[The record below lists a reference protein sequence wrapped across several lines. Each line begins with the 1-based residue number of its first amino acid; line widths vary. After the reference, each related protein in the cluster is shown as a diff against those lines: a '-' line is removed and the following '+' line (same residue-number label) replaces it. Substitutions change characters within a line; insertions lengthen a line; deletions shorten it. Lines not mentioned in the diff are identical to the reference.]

1 MSGGHAPDAPVPDAP
16 ASDGQVPA
24 AAGAG
29 AAAVA
34 PGTGVLAPGAGEEK
48 PETVLA
54 IGAQE
59 PAAPET
65 GTSAASRIPA
75 TRPDPATRSEPGA
88 RSGTGAGP
96 GDGTPS
102 LSGGLTDLIARSVPM
117 PFTRS
122 GLAARFAREM
132 GLAVRSGQ
140 DAPPPGVAPGPAWEA
155 VPSGMRMAGGWE
167 TWRFLPDKQLT
178 RYYPAGTWTI
188 TATARGEDGT
198 TVTKQATFQLKRET
212 RMSSVQAANVR
223 GAQRVRLTG
232 SLRRVDPRGYSDY
245 TPFAKQ
251 EVAIL
256 WRESM
261 SEPWEH
267 VATTTTGTTGE
278 FARTVPARVGGF
290 WRARYAGTDHYASKV
305 SRLHQSI

>member
-1 MSGGHAPDAPVPDAP
+1 VPDAPVPGAP
-16 ASDGQVPA
+16 ASGGQAPE

-29 AAAVA
+29 APAVA
-34 PGTGVLAPGAGEEK
+34 PGTGILAPGAGVKK
-48 PETVLA
+48 PGKVLA
-54 IGAQE
+54 IGDRE
-59 PAAPET
+59 PGT
-65 GTSAASRIPA
+65 GTSAATRFPA
-75 TRPDPATRSEPGA
+75 TRPDWARSVSGARPGTGAEPGA
-88 RSGTGAGP
+88 GTR
-96 GDGTPS
+96 S
-102 LSGGLTDLIARSVPM
+102 LSGGLADLVAGSVPV
-117 PFTRS
+117 PFVRS

-132 GLAVRSGQ
+132 GLAVRSGP
-140 DAPPPGVAPGPAWEA
+140 DAPAPGTAPGPAWEA

-188 TATARGEDGT
+188 TATAKGEDGA

-212 RMSSVQAANVR
+212 RMSSVQAENVR
-223 GAQRVRLTG
+223 GAQGVRLTG

-261 SEPWEH
+261 SEPWER
-267 VATTTTGTTGE
+267 VATATTGTTGE
-278 FARTVPARVGGF
+278 FARTVPARAGGF
-290 WRARYAGTDHYASKV
+290 WRARYAGTHHYASKV
-305 SRLHQSI
+305 SRLHQST